1 MSDPEGTAFGQPFS
15 PEQKDEAGAPRVCA
29 NPDCGGVDTIRMYH
43 NIESD
48 ELTLECEDC
57 GREYDS
63 EQSYILLAL
72 LKAATEMEE
81 AGECSHD

>member
-1 MSDPEGTAFGQPFS
+1 
-15 PEQKDEAGAPRVCA
+15 
-29 NPDCGGVDTIRMYH
+29 MYH